1 LLMDLQQL
9 SRDLIDPEKTLEIAS
24 KYLRI
29 LPDLVARCRTHLD
42 KELHTSRKHEL
53 DGSPKSS
60 GISIRN
66 VLVAFSLLVPHLPH
80 LKMYLKLT

>member
-1 LLMDLQQL
+1 MDLQQL
-9 SRDLIDPEKTLEIAS
+9 SRDLTDPKKTVKIAS

-29 LPDLVARCRTHLD
+29 LPDLIARCRTHLD
-42 KELHTSRKHEL
+42 QELERSRKHER

-60 GISIRN
+60 GISIKN

-80 LKMYLKLT
+80 LKMYSVLM